1 MTAMDLATLQHAV
14 IALVV
19 AVAIVA
25 VVRWEVF
32 LVRDI
37 SAARDVRYLTKP
49 AWTAVCLICIPI
61 GGILYLFYGRSR

>member
-1 MTAMDLATLQHAV
+1 MDTATLQHAI

-32 LVRDI
+32 LIRDI
-37 SAARDVRYLTKP
+37 SAVPDVRYL
-49 AWTAVCLICIPI
+49 
-61 GGILYLFYGRSR
+61 S